1 MQFNLIP
8 IIDIVSYW
16 SQHEDECCLGIDWS
30 EAHERC
36 WRCAYKTRLQRC
48 HIIPASR
55 GGSATADNLVLLC
68 RRCHREAPNVPDP
81 RFMWIWLR
89 ATHVPFYDTYWSLRG
104 AQEFKAMF
112 GHQPFSGPHFTD
124 DRLDKAKAI
133 LRSEISRATIH
144 WGEGRLNPSTIASI
158 YALVEEQIT
167 GIPFIVPTISDMAN
181 NMESE

>member
-1 MQFNLIP
+1 
-8 IIDIVSYW
+8 
-16 SQHEDECCLGIDWS
+16 
-30 EAHERC
+30 
-36 WRCAYKTRLQRC
+36 
-48 HIIPASR
+48 
-55 GGSATADNLVLLC
+55 
-68 RRCHREAPNVPDP
+68 
-81 RFMWIWLR
+81 MWIWLR